1 MASRKP
7 PPSRTAPSATNNG
20 GEPANAPAALP
31 VVSLE
36 TAVLAL
42 MEDPLPAYGQSPRDQ
57 AAAPAGDP
65 VREDNARLRER
76 TVRLRQPGGK
86 DRRFSFKATT
96 APDDARAVIFELRPL
111 SARPLPSER
120 PRLLSTQQAADYLNV
135 SRPYIVKLVEQGV
148 FKGVQR
154 TAANHRRIPLAEVE
168 KMARAMHDSRSEAL
182 RRIDELNA
190 DMHAQDLKSAVTSS
204 ARRWTRKP

>member
-1 MASRKP
+1 MASRKSAS
-7 PPSRTAPSATNNG
+7 SRPAPSADKSG
-20 GEPANAPAALP
+20 QPAGAYATLP

-42 MEDPLPAYGQSPRDQ
+42 MEDPLPAYGQRPRNQ
-57 AAAPAGDP
+57 AAAAVPNT
-65 VREDNARLRER
+65 VREDNAPLHER

-86 DRRFSFKATT
+86 DRRFSLKAMT

-111 SARPLPSER
+111 SDRPLPSER

-135 SRPYIVKLVEQGV
+135 SRPYIVKLVERGA

-154 TAANHRRIPLAEVE
+154 TAANHRRIPAAEVE
-168 KMARAMHDSRSEAL
+168 KMAVAMRDSRSKAL
-182 RRIDELNA
+182 RDFDKLA
-190 DMHAQDLKSAVTSS
+190 ASTHAHDLEAALTSS
-204 ARRWTRKP
+204 GRRWTRKS